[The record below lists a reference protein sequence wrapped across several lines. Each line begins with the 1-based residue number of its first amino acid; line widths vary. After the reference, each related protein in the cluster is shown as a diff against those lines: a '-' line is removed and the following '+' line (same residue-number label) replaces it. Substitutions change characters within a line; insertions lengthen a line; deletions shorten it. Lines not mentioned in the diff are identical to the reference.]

1 MLIKLTLTLKHL
13 QAFGSDSFY
22 VFAFAAFPR
31 GLTEI
36 SALSTFVHLRFVDLS
51 HNYLTDLNP
60 LATLTQLLWLK
71 VNNSLHS
78 GVTTLWMLSFTVYP
92 HRTLSGH

>member
-1 MLIKLTLTLKHL
+1 ML
-13 QAFGSDSFY
+13 QVFGSDSFY
-22 VFAFAAFPR
+22 TFAYAVLPR

-71 VNNSLHS
+71 VNNSFHS
-78 GVTTLWMLSFTVYP
+78 ILTDLEMLPFTV
-92 HRTLSGH
+92 